1 MIGEYLIVA
10 GVLAL
15 AGGYMAIIHYL
26 LNQVERRDLA
36 ALGCGQAKRTPRKTE
51 TNPPQS
57 PNALLAQA

>member
-15 AGGYMAIIHYL
+15 AGGYIAIIHSL
-26 LNQVERRDLA
+26 VNQVERRDLA
-36 ALGCGQAKRTPRKTE
+36 ALGFGPARRTRRKKKY
-51 TNPPQS
+51 NPPQS